1 MMEMKQKQG
10 SSQLKRSLRMTREDA
25 MRMIQG
31 YYDSRVLPKEFTME
45 YYQKYMADLE

>member
-1 MMEMKQKQG
+1 MLEMKQKQG

-31 YYDSRVLPKEFTME
+31 CYYSRVFPKEFTME